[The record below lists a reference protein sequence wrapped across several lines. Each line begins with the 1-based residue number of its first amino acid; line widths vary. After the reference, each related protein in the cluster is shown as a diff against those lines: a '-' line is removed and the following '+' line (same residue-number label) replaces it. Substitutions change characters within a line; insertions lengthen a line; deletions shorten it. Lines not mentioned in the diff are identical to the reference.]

1 MNQVNDTVSVFVYV
15 MISQCQHKGSF
26 SKVDN
31 SPKQKKQGSHSNMCS
46 FKKLFHFVF
55 FRGLKTTNY
64 MVSCAIMLS
73 FFGFFFRGLRTTNY
87 MMSCVIL
94 LSYFVL
100 FQGFKNHKLHDVLC
114 DPGTADMT
122 ADVDFSFFRH
132 LCLSTKASR
141 WN

>member
-1 MNQVNDTVSVFVYV
+1 
-15 MISQCQHKGSF
+15 MISQCKHKGSY

-31 SPKQKKQGSHSNMCS
+31 SPKQKKTGSYWDIWICVALRNYFILFFPG
-46 FKKLFHFVF
+46 FKNHKLYGVLCDHVIF
-55 FRGLKTTNY
+55 F
-64 MVSCAIMLS
+64 
-73 FFGFFFRGLRTTNY
+73 
-87 MMSCVIL
+87 
-94 LSYFVL
+94 FVL

-141 WN
+141 WNWNISRKIMLLQVAWNFLLCNTNLWKQHLK

>member
-1 MNQVNDTVSVFVYV
+1 MSQYDFPVFLAW
-15 MISQCQHKGSF
+15 G
-26 SKVDN
+26 
-31 SPKQKKQGSHSNMCS
+31 
-46 FKKLFHFVF
+46 
-55 FRGLKTTNY
+55 NY
-64 MVSCAIMLS
+64 L
-73 FFGFFFRGLRTTNY
+73 
-87 MMSCVIL
+87 L
-94 LSYFVL
+94 LSSFLHANIYGVLCDHVIFFFVL